1 MLPSTLLG
9 QRSSPGPAL
18 LGGWVLPAHS
28 KSSLHSM
35 GLSNAETVTRIARSR
50 HRQESAQ
57 FHAQPGCLRATAT
70 SVGWGGCWGQL
81 IQTQGPAGRPGI
93 YFLVTVASVAENVDR
108 EWTFPFKNCALESCH
123 RELGGVLQRPAG
135 KYWHEPPQASGKRRT
150 TLLSVH

>member
-1 MLPSTLLG
+1 M
-9 QRSSPGPAL
+9 RSPGPAL

-35 GLSNAETVTRIARSR
+35 GLSNAETVTWIARSR